1 LIRPS
6 RVEKL
11 ADWRPWGG
19 LDVDAALIGAIAALL
34 TAAAGLATILFPKET
49 PKETGKPWL
58 FGVGILAIVGIV
70 LLLVALVGPKPRPND
85 TPSGGTPDVY
95 QGQVIAICDEDRENE
110 LRFKHQME
118 QIQKDAQGGDFST
131 LSSVASLMTNGVI
144 KEQGLADRL
153 EALHPPSELE
163 ASQSEAVAMWRRKIA
178 ASREVR
184 DQLVKAGGD
193 PMALAQA
200 MQGLDYTEESRLE
213 SEKDVRLRKLGG
225 SGCKPSP

>member
-1 LIRPS
+1 
-6 RVEKL
+6 
-11 ADWRPWGG
+11 
-19 LDVDAALIGAIAALL
+19 VDAALIGAIAALL

-49 PKETGKPWL
+49 AKETGRPWL

-70 LLLVALVGPKPRPND
+70 LLLVALVGPPPPPPNG
-85 TPSGGTPDVY
+85 TSSGGTPDVY
-95 QGQVIAICDEDRENE
+95 QGQVVAICDEDRENE

-118 QIQKDAQGGDFST
+118 QIQKDVKGGDFST

-193 PMALAQA
+193 PMALAQT